1 MALDLLNL
9 GTILFVFAIAGILM
23 LFFAF
28 RLFKGVFKL
37 FTAMAMNSIVG
48 VIALVIL
55 HLLGVNVP
63 LSIPVIASIII
74 FGLGGLGTI
83 LLLMAFGIG
92 VG

>member
-1 MALDLLNL
+1 MNL
-9 GTILFVFAIAGILM
+9 GTILFVFAVAGVLM
-23 LFFAF
+23 LLFAF
-28 RLFKGVFKL
+28 RLFKGVFKF

-55 HLLGVNVP
+55 SLLGVHVP
-63 LSIPVIASIII
+63 LTIPVIVSIII

-83 LLLMAFGIG
+83 LLLMAFGVS